1 MSWQGPRQKD
11 YPKEIV
17 VGDSIYRVRFVR
29 KICEAKEG
37 SDSETLGLC
46 CPGDK
51 EILIKQGLDPMERLS
66 TLIHEIL
73 HCLEFEYEIEIPH
86 KLIYQL
92 ERPITQLL
100 MDNQP

>member
-11 YPKEIV
+11 YPKEIL
-17 VGDSIYRVRFVR
+17 VGDSFYKIKFVR
-29 KICEAKEG
+29 RICHAATG
-37 SDSETLGLC
+37 TDMQTLGTC
-46 CPGDK
+46 CPDDK
-51 EILIKQGLDPMERLS
+51 EILILQGLDPMERLS
-66 TLIHEIL
+66 TLVHELL
-73 HCLEFEYEIEIPH
+73 HALEFEYEIEIPH